1 MVHTKY
7 NMFTVLNFL
16 PRSIMYYFTFPFIDI
31 STCTSNAKC
40 YVYFLLNLKY
50 SIPKFISWRMYT
62 FLKLLMVRFAF
73 QMLGI
78 QGPNP
83 ENPGH
88 NAKQLARVV
97 CATVLAGELSLM
109 GALAAGHLV
118 RSHLKYNR

>member
-1 MVHTKY
+1 
-7 NMFTVLNFL
+7 
-16 PRSIMYYFTFPFIDI
+16 
-31 STCTSNAKC
+31 
-40 YVYFLLNLKY
+40 
-50 SIPKFISWRMYT
+50 MYT

-88 NAKQLARVV
+88 NAKQLAWVV

>member
-1 MVHTKY
+1 M
-7 NMFTVLNFL
+7 L
-16 PRSIMYYFTFPFIDI
+16 
-31 STCTSNAKC
+31 CTGIFSVEFEIK
-40 YVYFLLNLKY
+40 K
-50 SIPKFISWRMYT
+50 IPKFISWRMYT
-62 FLKLLMVRFAF
+62 YMKLLMVRFAF

-97 CATVLAGELSLM
+97 CGTVLAGELSLM

-118 RSHLKYNR
+118 RSHLKYNRWGLILRIYQGTSFDTG